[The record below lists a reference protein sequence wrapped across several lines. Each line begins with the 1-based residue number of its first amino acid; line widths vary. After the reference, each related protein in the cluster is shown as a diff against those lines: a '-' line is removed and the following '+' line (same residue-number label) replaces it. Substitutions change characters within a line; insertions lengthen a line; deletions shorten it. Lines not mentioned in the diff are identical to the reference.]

1 MLEVHNII
9 KQYDQTAAL
18 NSVSFSVAQG
28 EVLALLGPSGCGKS
42 TLLRVIAGLESF
54 TSGDVFW
61 DGQDLSR
68 QQPHVR
74 GFGLMFQDYALFP
87 HMNVFDNVAF
97 GLKMLGWD
105 IAQRK
110 QRVQTVL
117 ELVGLPDF
125 APRDIHTLSG
135 GEQQRIALAR
145 ALAPQPRLLM
155 LDEPLGALDRA
166 LRERLLQD
174 LRRILRDTG
183 QTAIY
188 VTHDQEEAYALAD
201 RVVVMNAGRIAQV
214 GPPQEIYQQPA
225 SAFVARFVGLHNIF
239 PAQIIE
245 QDGST
250 LAKTPL
256 GTFPVETDLRGE
268 VNLLFRPDQAH
279 LGAGPIRLSGTLI
292 ETLFRGGLVQI
303 FVEINGQVLRF
314 DFGANTDLPEIGEPI
329 NISLEQCQIIPR
341 EKKT

>member
-1 MLEVHNII
+1 MLEVHNVI
-9 KQYDQTAAL
+9 KQYDQTSAL
-18 NSVSFSVAQG
+18 NSVSLSVAQG

-42 TLLRVIAGLESF
+42 TLLRVIAGLEPF
-54 TSGDVFW
+54 TSGNVFW
-61 DGQDLSR
+61 DGQDLTR
-68 QQPHVR
+68 QQPHER

-105 IAQRK
+105 MGKRK

-125 APRDIHTLSG
+125 GIRDIHTLSG

-201 RVVVMNAGRIAQV
+201 RVVVMDAGQVAQV
-214 GPPQEIYQQPA
+214 GTPQEIYQQPA
-225 SAFVARFVGLHNIF
+225 SAFVAHFVGLQNIF

-245 QDGST
+245 SNGST

-256 GTFPVETDLRGE
+256 GTFPVETGLRGE
-268 VNLLFRPDQAH
+268 VNFLFRPDQAH
-279 LGAGPIRLSGTLI
+279 LGAGPIQLSGILA
-292 ETLFRGGLVQI
+292 ETLFRGGLVQV
-303 FVEINGQVLRF
+303 FVEINGQLLRF
-314 DFGANTDLPEIGEPI
+314 DFNADTDLPEIGEPI
-329 NISLEQCQIIPR
+329 NISFEQCQIIPHD
-341 EKKT
+341 KKT